1 VAFTLDEVWS
11 VQVDPETAV
20 KRLVERRGFKED
32 DARARLANQ
41 ISNDERERI
50 VDRVLW
56 NEGTLEQLF
65 AQLDAAL
72 ELVGLAH
79 G

>member
-1 VAFTLDEVWS
+1 
-11 VQVDPETAV
+11 
-20 KRLVERRGFKED
+20 LVELRGFKEE
-32 DARARLANQ
+32 DARARLATQ

-56 NEGTLEQLF
+56 NEGSLDELF
-65 AQLDAAL
+65 AQLDTAL